1 MGKTKGKKT
10 VAREMTVADAMKLFT
25 AEERERYDN
34 ARKTI
39 EGLAEI
45 FGKRDNGVRPNDLR
59 RFLWY
64 AGSQIID
71 HPERKAEEIHSRWLT
86 IAAGHRS
93 YTTCT
98 KGAKLLPPQTGSV
111 EEFVSKALVLALTE
125 TVWRIAERHV
135 DVKG

>member
-34 ARKTI
+34 VRKTI
-39 EGLAEI
+39 DELADI
-45 FGKRDNGVRPNDLR
+45 FGKRDNGIRMNDLR

-93 YTTCT
+93 YMTCT
-98 KGAKLLPPQTGSV
+98 KGAKLLPPQTGSLA
-111 EEFVSKALVLALTE
+111 EFVSKALVLALTE